1 MIGMAKRC
9 RAAFLPVLAGLIVLP
24 AYADMEPMGED
35 DMSNVSGQYGGM
47 SLSGDISFNKN
58 GGPVHYGGTRIAAQL
73 SEGGGWFVLDDIQGT
88 FAFEGLT
95 VRTRSVSAGDFNGAV
110 IEIGMPDTAR
120 FDDFGYTIATSTAA
134 SPGGQQNEIF
144 SVEMGGE
151 VTLDGNMLVIP
162 LD

>member
-1 MIGMAKRC
+1 
-9 RAAFLPVLAGLIVLP
+9 
-24 AYADMEPMGED
+24 
-35 DMSNVSGQYGGM
+35 
-47 SLSGDISFNKN
+47 
-58 GGPVHYGGTRIAAQL
+58 VHDGWGTRIAAAQL

-134 SPGGQQNEIF
+134 SPWWPAERD
-144 SVEMGGE
+144 
-151 VTLDGNMLVIP
+151 L
-162 LD
+162 